1 MDYPIIV
8 CEQAGPVVLM
18 RPTGGGWARSV
29 LAPSGRWPAWNP
41 ARDIVAFSVVD
52 ARRDPPRS
60 SIELVDLEGHALRTL
75 YESPAGVSPVI
86 TPRVPHY
93 ALWSPGGR
101 VLSYV
106 ARSSYGLT
114 LFLGDTDGVLL
125 ADPIINGAPLF
136 IAWCTDDNFLAVH
149 SGTELAV
156 VETQG
161 SKVTAE
167 VAARAVGF
175 RTPAFSDDAEILAY
189 AVPAEP
195 GVAVM
200 RAHFQGTGGHEVRRF
215 AGGVALAFRPGTQEL
230 SVAVAKETETGAFD
244 ELWTL
249 DLSKEPAPARLV
261 TRGPF
266 VAFFW
271 APTGDKMVLIV
282 PTQSGDGRYAARAL
296 APDGAFVAA
305 TDGVVPSQDYRM
317 LLGFFDQYAQSHH
330 LWSPDGESFLLAGRL
345 ATDAVSGSFGEPI
358 GDMVLAWRVAR
369 GQPLEV
375 VAPGDIGFFRPARQ
389 RIR

>member
-1 MDYPIIV
+1 M
-8 CEQAGPVVLM
+8 LL
-18 RPTGGGWARSV
+18 RPTGDRWTRSV
-29 LAPSGRWPAWNP
+29 LAASGRWPAWNP
-41 ARDIVAFSVVD
+41 ARDIVALSVLD
-52 ARRDPPRS
+52 GRSDPPHS
-60 SIELVDLEGHALRTL
+60 SIELRDLDGHTLRTL
-75 YESPAGVSPVI
+75 YQSPAGVSPVI

-101 VLSYV
+101 ILSYV
-106 ARSSYGLT
+106 AQSSYGLT
-114 LFLGDTDGVLL
+114 LFLGDVDGALS

-161 SKVTAE
+161 SKMTAE
-167 VAARAVGF
+167 VAKRAVGF
-175 RTPAFSDDAEILAY
+175 RTPVFSDDAEILAY
-189 AVPAEP
+189 AVSSEP

-200 RAHFQGTGGHEVRRF
+200 RAHFQGTGGREVRRF

-230 SVAVAKETETGAFD
+230 SVAVARETETGAFD
-244 ELWTL
+244 ELWAF
-249 DLSKEPAPARLV
+249 DLSQEPAPARRV

-271 APTGDKMVLIV
+271 APTGDKLVTIV

-296 APDGAFVAA
+296 TPDGAFLAA

-317 LLGFFDQYAQSHH
+317 LLGFFDQYSQSHH
-330 LWSPDGESFLLAGRL
+330 LWSPDGERFLLAGRL
-345 ATDAVSGSFGEPI
+345 AGDAVSSSFGEPI
-358 GDMVLAWRVAR
+358 GDMVLAWRVAK
-369 GQPLEV
+369 GEPLEV
-375 VAPGDIGFFRPARQ
+375 VAPGDVGFFPPARQ